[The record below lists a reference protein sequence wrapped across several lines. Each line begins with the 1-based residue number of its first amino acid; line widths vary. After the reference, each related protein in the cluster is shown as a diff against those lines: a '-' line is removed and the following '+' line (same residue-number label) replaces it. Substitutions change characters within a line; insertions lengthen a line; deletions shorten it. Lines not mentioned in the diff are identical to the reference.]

1 MNKDIYEYM
10 LYFCNDLTIFRAIE
24 ANEKIYENREAV
36 YERIVKRKYRG
47 SEKWKKEGKSWERH
61 FIRVANFVA
70 ILNRRF
76 DIPYF
81 EGLNPKNFYLTV
93 IDRTDRD
100 VQILATHEAIRAKN
114 LKMVKLF
121 VTKIGDMKNVCSG
134 CIGLAIRVDSLEI
147 VKYFLENFSHD
158 GQINYLAD
166 EAIALNHM
174 DIFHYLLEK
183 GADNFGL
190 FLLEAC
196 YVSNFPLV
204 KLAISKGATC
214 FHSALEHTTDPE
226 IEKYL
231 RIFL

>member
-36 YERIVKRKYRG
+36 YERIVKRKYPG
-47 SEKWKKEGKSWERH
+47 SEKWKKFRKSWESH
-61 FIRVANFVA
+61 FIRVANFVS
-70 ILNRRF
+70 ILKRRY

-81 EGLNPKNFYLTV
+81 EGLNPEKFYLTV
-93 IDRTDRD
+93 RDRTDRD
-100 VQILATHEAIRAKN
+100 VQILATHEAIKAKN

-166 EAIALNHM
+166 EAISLNHM

-183 GADNFGL
+183 GANNFAL
-190 FLLEAC
+190 FLLEAS
-196 YVSNFPLV
+196 YTSNLPLV
-204 KLAISKGATC
+204 KLMIAKGATC
-214 FHSALEHTTDPE
+214 FHSALEHVTDPE

-231 RIFL
+231 RIFI

>member
-1 MNKDIYEYM
+1 MYEYM
-10 LYFCNDLTIFRAIE
+10 LYFCDDATIFSAIS

-36 YERIVKRKYRG
+36 YERIVKRKYPG
-47 SEKWKKEGKSWERH
+47 SEKWKKQRKSWESH

-70 ILNRRF
+70 ILKRRF

-81 EGLNPKNFYLTV
+81 EGLNPKKFYLTCR
-93 IDRTDRD
+93 DRTARD
-100 VQILATHEAIRAKN
+100 VQILVAHEAIKAKN

-121 VTKIGDMKNVCSG
+121 VNRIGDMKNISTG
-134 CIGLAIRVDSLEI
+134 CIRLAIQVDSLEI

-158 GQINYLAD
+158 VNLNYVAG
-166 EAIALNHM
+166 EAISLNHV

-183 GADNFGL
+183 GANNFNL
-190 FLLEAC
+190 FLLDAS
-196 YVSNFPLV
+196 YASNLPLV
-204 KLAISKGATC
+204 KLMITKGATC